1 MARKSANNTFLSKK
15 EGILSFPGDAPITMS
30 YRKYDT
36 LSIFGCYRKKTSNRP
51 ELTGF

>member
-36 LSIFGCYRKKTSNRP
+36 LSIFGYYRKKTSNCP